1 MGLHHLYGDHADHG
15 SHLPRGASRRRA
27 ATSPWGNFQPGSLRP
42 ASPAL
47 DNAPGSLRPAPPA
60 PDNAPGRKRR
70 LKGFLVRKDG
80 HVFAFVYP
88 PEHEGV
94 ALAALS
100 RCPTLDPVEV
110 LALACYL
117 GHDPHA
123 LGLDELA

>member
-1 MGLHHLYGDHADHG
+1 MKTERVVLIGLRCSGKTSVGKLVAEK
-15 SHLPRGASRRRA
+15 LARRG
-27 ATSPWGNFQPGSLRP
+27 GPGSLRP
-42 ASPAL
+42 APPAP

-60 PDNAPGRKRR
+60 PDNAPGRKRG